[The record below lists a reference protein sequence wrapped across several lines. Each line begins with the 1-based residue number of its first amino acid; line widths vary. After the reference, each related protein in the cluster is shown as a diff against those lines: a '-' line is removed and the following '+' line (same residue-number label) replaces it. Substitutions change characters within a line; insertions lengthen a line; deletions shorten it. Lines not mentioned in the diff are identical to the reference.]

1 MWSVHVA
8 LSIVREGNTD
18 LDEYRNVV
26 LRGPGYL
33 YEVINGHVYSSYPIG
48 TPLLAAPLVILI
60 DDGIRF
66 AAKVSPRVLFRV
78 LRKEPTD
85 RLDAT
90 SFPWVVEVFVASV
103 IVAMTTVLMYFV
115 GRQFLNRL
123 LSLLL
128 ACVFAFCTP
137 AWSTASRAL
146 WQHGPSML
154 MLAAALLI
162 LLKAR
167 ERPFLVQFASLPL
180 AFSFVIRPTNAV
192 SIIALTLYV
201 VLRNRRYLGQYLAW
215 SLVVV
220 VPFVWYNLWLY
231 HAVLP
236 PYYSAHKVG
245 ATVHLLEGLAGNLV
259 SPSRGLFIFCPVLA
273 FSVWGMVLSFKGRKD
288 RLLESLL
295 VCVLV
300 SHWLVISSFPDWHGG
315 HSFGPR
321 YFADMV
327 PYLVYFL
334 VPALAWLAG
343 RRSAL
348 RSWLM
353 SVFVLLVLA
362 SFFIN
367 LSGAVNRATYLW
379 NVDPVNVDSAPS
391 RLWDWTDLQFLRG
404 IVRRPLA
411 SATPSPPDECGP
423 QR

>member
-1 MWSVHVA
+1 
-8 LSIVREGNTD
+8 
-18 LDEYRNVV
+18 
-26 LRGPGYL
+26 
-33 YEVINGHVYSSYPIG
+33 
-48 TPLLAAPLVILI
+48 
-60 DDGIRF
+60 
-66 AAKVSPRVLFRV
+66 
-78 LRKEPTD
+78 
-85 RLDAT
+85 
-90 SFPWVVEVFVASV
+90 
-103 IVAMTTVLMYFV
+103 
-115 GRQFLNRL
+115 
-123 LSLLL
+123 
-128 ACVFAFCTP
+128 
-137 AWSTASRAL
+137 
-146 WQHGPSML
+146 
-154 MLAAALLI
+154 
-162 LLKAR
+162 
-167 ERPFLVQFASLPL
+167 
-180 AFSFVIRPTNAV
+180 
-192 SIIALTLYV
+192 
-201 VLRNRRYLGQYLAW
+201 
-215 SLVVV
+215 
-220 VPFVWYNLWLY
+220 
-231 HAVLP
+231 
-236 PYYSAHKVG
+236 
-245 ATVHLLEGLAGNLV
+245 LLEGLAGNLV
-259 SPSRGLFIFCPVLA
+259 SPSRGLFVFCPVLA

-288 RLLESLL
+288 RLLEFLL